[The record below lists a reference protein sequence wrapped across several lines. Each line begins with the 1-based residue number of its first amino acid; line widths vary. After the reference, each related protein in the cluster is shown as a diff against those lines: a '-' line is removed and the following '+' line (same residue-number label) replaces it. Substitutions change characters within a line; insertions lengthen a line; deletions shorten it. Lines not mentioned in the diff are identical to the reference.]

1 MCLFAYSAHLGPNG
15 PGCIAHEGDGF
26 GPRHLDQYEGGRRS
40 HYEDAV
46 SHAGAASQAPI
57 PTHAPAPVSS
67 RHMWSQVLDPGHTT
81 GAVPDNPNSRETF
94 IQLDSPAQTMTKA
107 FTPHGLLSA
116 GLQDK
121 EDRSAKRQE
130 ELARESGASLIN
142 VPSKPPPPQT
152 GLLGAITAHERDRK
166 REGGVGA
173 ALTERER
180 EKRLAEERQ
189 RKLDDLQR
197 QQLEQMQQGGSM
209 YGQPVAGYNPM
220 MNPMNPMNPMM
231 MGMNPMMTGFMGYPG
246 MMPGYGNPQHMFAAQ
261 QAAQAYQQAMLSLSQ
276 AGSQVGGEGG
286 GPAPMSPMMTGVG
299 LGGAS
304 PAPLTPMMTGGGMG
318 GASPAPLNPMMT
330 GGGMS
335 MGAFDPRFSMMG
347 MPMMNPMAMG
357 MGMGNPGMMGA
368 PMGMGMPMNN
378 GQGFDPRMSQFDPG
392 LQAPNSN
399 FIQPGGRPPSNAG
412 LDVSP
417 GASEGARRSA
427 SASPRPPQ

>member
-1 MCLFAYSAHLGPNG
+1 MQDEDSSRYRQS
-15 PGCIAHEGDGF
+15 
-26 GPRHLDQYEGGRRS
+26 DQYDGGRKSYHEDGAS
-40 HYEDAV
+40 HNGTV
-46 SHAGAASQAPI
+46 PHGQL
-57 PTHAPAPVSS
+57 PTHAPAPIPP
-67 RHMWSQVLDPGHTT
+67 RHMWSQVLDPGHAP
-81 GAVPDNPNSRETF
+81 GAVPDVPNSRGDTF
-94 IQLDSPAQTMTKA
+94 IQLESPARAMTKA

-130 ELARESGASLIN
+130 ELAREAGASLVN

-197 QQLEQMQQGGSM
+197 QQLEHMQQGGSM
-209 YGQPVAGYNPM
+209 YGQQQYPGFNPM
-220 MNPMNPMNPMM
+220 MNPMM
-231 MGMNPMMTGFMGYPG
+231 MGMNPMMTNFMGYPG
-246 MMPGYGNPQHMFAAQ
+246 MMGGYANPQHMFAAQ

-276 AGSQVGGEGG
+276 AGGSQIGGDGG
-286 GPAPMSPMMTGVG
+286 TPAPMMTGG
-299 LGGAS
+299 GMGGAS

-318 GASPAPLNPMMT
+318 
-330 GGGMS
+330 

-347 MPMMNPMAMG
+347 MPMMNPMGMG
-357 MGMGNPGMMGA
+357 MGMATPGVMGP
-368 PMGMGMPMNN
+368 PMGMNMPMNT
-378 GQGFDPRMSQFDPG
+378 GVGFDPRMSQFDPG
-392 LQAPNSN
+392 LQPPTPN
-399 FIQPGGRPPSNAG
+399 FAGRASSSVQG
-412 LDVSP
+412 SSP

>member
-1 MCLFAYSAHLGPNG
+1 
-15 PGCIAHEGDGF
+15 
-26 GPRHLDQYEGGRRS
+26 
-40 HYEDAV
+40 
-46 SHAGAASQAPI
+46 
-57 PTHAPAPVSS
+57 
-67 RHMWSQVLDPGHTT
+67 
-81 GAVPDNPNSRETF
+81 
-94 IQLDSPAQTMTKA
+94 MTKA

-130 ELARESGASLIN
+130 ELARETGASLIN

-189 RKLDDLQR
+189 RKLDELQR
-197 QQLEQMQQGGSM
+197 QQLEQMQQGGSL

-220 MNPMNPMNPMM
+220 MNPMNPMM

-246 MMPGYGNPQHMFAAQ
+246 MMPSFGNPQHMFAAQ

-276 AGSQVGGEGG
+276 AGSQIGGEGG
-286 GPAPMSPMMTGVG
+286 GPAPLSPMMTGGG

-304 PAPLTPMMTGGGMG
+304 PGPLNPMMTGGMG
-318 GASPAPLNPMMT
+318 GTSPAPLNPMMT

-368 PMGMGMPMNN
+368 PMGMGMPMNT
-378 GQGFDPRMSQFDPG
+378 GPGPGLDPRMSQFDPG
-392 LQAPNSN
+392 LQVPNSN
-399 FIQPGGRPPSNAG
+399 FSQPGRPMSNPR

-417 GASEGARRSA
+417 GTSDGARRSA
-427 SASPRPPQ
+427 SASPKPPL